1 MQSSSGCRTSTDG
14 SSVPV
19 EIFLARAALGTCWA
33 APFSVW
39 MRAAGPTQSEEG
51 REGESS
57 WIGAGVKGGYGGVME
72 GLGGIEEMELE
83 H

>member
-1 MQSSSGCRTSTDG
+1 MQGLGTSTEG

-57 WIGAGVKGGYGGVME
+57 WTGGGVM
-72 GLGGIEEMELE
+72 GA
-83 H
+83 